1 MRSPRPVFACMRFL
15 LSHFVVAVML
25 IIAGRD
31 MGIKTLD
38 EMLVDDDDDCVAL
51 AITVLICFV
60 FLIRY
65 SIHILTKRK
74 TNDWGLATTEQ
85 VVG

>member
-51 AITVLICFV
+51 AITVRPLRS
-60 FLIRY
+60 LA
-65 SIHILTKRK
+65 IHLVHSP
-74 TNDWGLATTEQ
+74 DLF
-85 VVG
+85 

>member
-1 MRSPRPVFACMRFL
+1 MHACMYAFPAFSLRRR
-15 LSHFVVAVML
+15 
-25 IIAGRD
+25 RD
-31 MGIKTLD
+31 VDHRWTGHGNQNVD
-38 EMLVDDDDDCVAL
+38 FMLVGDDDYVAL
-51 AITVLICFV
+51 TITVLICFV

>member
-31 MGIKTLD
+31 MGIKKLD

-51 AITVLICFV
+51 TITVRPLRS
-60 FLIRY
+60 LA
-65 SIHILTKRK
+65 IHLVHSP
-74 TNDWGLATTEQ
+74 DLF
-85 VVG
+85 

>member
-38 EMLVDDDDDCVAL
+38 EMLVDDDDDYVAL
-51 AITVLICFV
+51 TITVRPLRS
-60 FLIRY
+60 LT
-65 SIHILTKRK
+65 IHLVHSP
-74 TNDWGLATTEQ
+74 DLF
-85 VVG
+85 